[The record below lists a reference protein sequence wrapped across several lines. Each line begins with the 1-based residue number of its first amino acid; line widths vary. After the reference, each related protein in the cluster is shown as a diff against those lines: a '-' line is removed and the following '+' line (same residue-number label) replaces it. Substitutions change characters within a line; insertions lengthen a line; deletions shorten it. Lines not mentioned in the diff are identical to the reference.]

1 MLSQLAASGVLAE
14 AGERFVRSP
23 LPLMVYLPSLPAAQA
38 YFMLPDF
45 RAAVL
50 NYEPTAV
57 GRGMAKMG
65 ACQPDLQA
73 SPLPS
78 ISIPRHF

>member
-1 MLSQLAASGVLAE
+1 MLSQLAASGALAE
-14 AGERFVRSP
+14 AERCFARFP
-23 LPLMVYLPSLPAAQA
+23 LIVDLLPLPAAQA

-57 GRGMAKMG
+57 RQEMAKTR
-65 ACQPDLQA
+65 LQA
-73 SPLPS
+73 
-78 ISIPRHF
+78 